1 MCICICMCIA
11 HLHITVS
18 NAVQAEVITTL
29 LTFAEA
35 CAHPNAKRLMFHGLT
50 GPVNAVEVDGTF
62 FIESDEAEAK
72 AACSKTPELA
82 SEAAVAPK
90 AAENSAAAAAALG
103 SGPFRISY
111 AAAASRPPVGPK
123 PSAAGG
129 FEPRTVAAPKF
140 SADLERSTPAAQ
152 PAAVHA
158 PLEVSICIMSIHI
171 YIYICRCNVC
181 IAYSHAHA
189 HITPDAHTFDLCLKT
204 FDTVYTVRA
213 GE

>member
-1 MCICICMCIA
+1 MCMCIA
-11 HLHITVS
+11 HLTHAHINS
-18 NAVQAEVITTL
+18 LQAEVITPL

-62 FIESDEAEAK
+62 FVESDKAEAK

-90 AAENSAAAAAALG
+90 AAENSAAAATALG

-111 AAAASRPPVGPK
+111 AAAASKAPVGPK

-129 FEPRTVAAPKF
+129 FEPLTVAAPKF
-140 SADLERSTPAAQ
+140 LAGLERSTPADQ

-158 PLEVSICIMSIHI
+158 PLEVSIRIMSIHI
-171 YIYICRCNVC
+171 YIYICRCNVYVC
-181 IAYSHAHA
+181 ITCS
-189 HITPDAHTFDLCLKT
+189 
-204 FDTVYTVRA
+204 
-213 GE
+213 

>member
-1 MCICICMCIA
+1 MCMCIA
-11 HLHITVS
+11 HLTHAHVNS
-18 NAVQAEVITTL
+18 LQAEVITTP

-62 FIESDEAEAK
+62 FVESDKAEAK

-90 AAENSAAAAAALG
+90 AAENSAAAATALG

-111 AAAASRPPVGPK
+111 AAAASKAPVGPK

-129 FEPRTVAAPKF
+129 FEPLTVAAPKF
-140 SADLERSTPAAQ
+140 LAGLERSTPADQ

-158 PLEVSICIMSIHI
+158 PLEVSIRIMSIHI
-171 YIYICRCNVC
+171 YIYICRCNMLP
-181 IAYSHAHA
+181 SGM
-189 HITPDAHTFDLCLKT
+189 HTFTCMHT
-204 FDTVYTVRA
+204 
-213 GE
+213 